1 MFVFDV
7 LVLLQ
12 LSYFFQYQL
21 FKLVTWNE
29 NLIYLRINLKKNVY
43 VKMHKIEKDDYRIFW
58 LLHKYGGG
66 CFFKKIKFDCYSAMI
81 VFEMLIYPAK
91 RTTNPDMI
99 FNLNVSVKYLYSLL
113 YKTYMY
119 IIQM

>member
-29 NLIYLRINLKKNVY
+29 NLIYLRINLKKNFPF
-43 VKMHKIEKDDYRIFW
+43 KMKKDPTF
-58 LLHKYGGG
+58 
-66 CFFKKIKFDCYSAMI
+66 
-81 VFEMLIYPAK
+81 
-91 RTTNPDMI
+91 T
-99 FNLNVSVKYLYSLL
+99 
-113 YKTYMY
+113 
-119 IIQM
+119 

>member
-29 NLIYLRINLKKNVY
+29 NLIYLRINLKKLPLQDEKRSDVY
-43 VKMHKIEKDDYRIFW
+43 VKMHKIEKDDYRIF
-58 LLHKYGGG
+58 
-66 CFFKKIKFDCYSAMI
+66 
-81 VFEMLIYPAK
+81 
-91 RTTNPDMI
+91 
-99 FNLNVSVKYLYSLL
+99 
-113 YKTYMY
+113 
-119 IIQM
+119 